1 MSCIYENINK
11 NNLVKRPKILV
22 VFDDM
27 ITNITGNKKINP
39 VVTEAFIRWRKLNIS
54 FAIVIQLYF
63 EVPRC

>member
-39 VVTEAFIRWRKLNIS
+39 VVTEAFIR
-54 FAIVIQLYF
+54 
-63 EVPRC
+63 